1 MWLPGRV
8 GSAVYR
14 DAMARTDTSARS
26 RPLTRGRT
34 PARTTEA
41 AQPAPRSRT
50 GTRSGSGR
58 GRQPAR
64 KPPAR
69 RQPPR
74 RTGPGPVARG
84 FKGAW
89 TLTARGLGSLART
102 VGRGR
107 EIDAAHRRD
116 GVALGL
122 VVLALL
128 TAAGLWLG
136 AGGPVGTAVQ
146 VAFRTVLGSVA
157 LGLPVILLGVAV
169 LLMRT
174 DPDPETRPRTVVG
187 ALLLTL
193 GVLGVWH
200 LSVGAPEFLAGR
212 QAGGGVIG
220 AWVAD
225 PLTAGITVWLAMPVL
240 VLVAAFGLLVL
251 TGTPV
256 RDVPRR
262 VQCLITGEAFD
273 EEYDDE
279 WGSADDLDEPVAET
293 EVIEKPKRK
302 RK

>member
-1 MWLPGRV
+1 M
-8 GSAVYR
+8 
-14 DAMARTDTSARS
+14 
-26 RPLTRGRT
+26 
-34 PARTTEA
+34 
-41 AQPAPRSRT
+41 
-50 GTRSGSGR
+50 
-58 GRQPAR
+58 
-64 KPPAR
+64 
-69 RQPPR
+69 
-74 RTGPGPVARG
+74 
-84 FKGAW
+84 
-89 TLTARGLGSLART
+89 
-102 VGRGR
+102 
-107 EIDAAHRRD
+107 
-116 GVALGL
+116 
-122 VVLALL
+122 
-128 TAAGLWLG
+128 
-136 AGGPVGTAVQ
+136 
-146 VAFRTVLGSVA
+146 LGSVA

-187 ALLLTL
+187 ALLLGL

-200 LSVGAPEFLAGR
+200 LSVGAPPLLDGR

-225 PLTAGITVWLAMPVL
+225 PLTFGVTVWLAMPVL

-279 WGSADDLDEPVAET
+279 WGSAEDVDEEPVAAT

-302 RK
+302 RKKAAEEVVEPTDDDAAAHPARHREHGDAPVMEPEPEVVVGKPRAAGGARAPAQAAPRPGRPGARDAADRRGDRDRPARGGLLLQPPRAARGRGRLPPAPARPADRGRPAEGPLAPRTTP